1 MSKLNFRSTIWREI
15 IKLICQLINQSIRKT
30 KWCSSVQIY
39 MFKVSQ
45 ITWYSSPNHYLFRVS
60 GIVLKQSFR
69 ESCFFKKLYS
79 TNFGNVIVFLCRPY
93 PTRICLCKFN
103 LLMLEKKVFWRYYA
117 ADFEL
122 VNGHRVGIK
131 YVCTCS
137 SSV

>member
-1 MSKLNFRSTIWREI
+1 
-15 IKLICQLINQSIRKT
+15 
-30 KWCSSVQIY
+30 

-45 ITWYSSPNHYLFRVS
+45 ITSCSPPNHYLLRVS

-69 ESCFFKKLYS
+69 ENCFLKKLYS
-79 TNFGNVIVFLCRPY
+79 TNLEHNYLSVYEKSFLLLCCLCMPY
-93 PTRICLCKFN
+93 PTRICQCKFN

-117 ADFEL
+117 VDFEL
-122 VNGHRVGIK
+122 INRPRVGIK